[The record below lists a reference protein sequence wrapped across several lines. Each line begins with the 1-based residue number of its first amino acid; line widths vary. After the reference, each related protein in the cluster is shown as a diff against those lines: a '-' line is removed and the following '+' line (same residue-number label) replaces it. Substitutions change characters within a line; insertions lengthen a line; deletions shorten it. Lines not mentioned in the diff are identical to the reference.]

1 MQIATYCPTEQFSQ
15 YVIPLM
21 NLNPAAR
28 QRHQVRV
35 VTSRFFR
42 MLKNLQT
49 YKIIKTKSEVAAL
62 NDFLAHLEKLK
73 QEDCDSQGV
82 VLLFHE
88 NRKFV
93 PYMIIEAMKK

>member
-1 MQIATYCPTEQFSQ
+1 
-15 YVIPLM
+15 M

-28 QRHQVRV
+28 QRHHLRI

-42 MLKNLQT
+42 MLKDLHT
-49 YKIIKTKSEVAAL
+49 YKIVKTKSEVAAL

-82 VLLFHE
+82 VMLYHE
-88 NRKFV
+88 SRKFV